1 MFVDCYG
8 FCGPL
13 LLALFAVA
21 KDVATDI
28 GTPVF
33 IYFVLSTCDV
43 ANLL

>member
-1 MFVDCYG
+1 MFDDCCG

-33 IYFVLSTCDV
+33 ICFVLST
-43 ANLL
+43 